1 MKDIEDLLKIG
12 IKPTEELNT
21 VERTE
26 VIKKLAMLMSNNI
39 NTFKYSENENYMRL
53 FNLNIMYAEFDQ
65 ADNEII
71 YGVEETKKAKYKYNG
86 VYYSENN
93 NILFITKDYDIEN
106 PDEAM
111 FKQVFRYFQSNNLYP
126 KNNLLK
132 ILTDYLAY
140 LAVGKKVHKIT
151 DDQITISTISDDLDK
166 FSMSLASE
174 IITLCSEAEIVEGTL
189 VDSQDI

>member
-93 NILFITKDYDIEN
+93 NILFLTKDYDIEN
-106 PDEAM
+106 IYAI
-111 FKQVFRYFQSNNLYP
+111 NLEEL
-126 KNNLLK
+126 KALK
-132 ILTDYLAY
+132 ILMKQCLNKFLD
-140 LAVGKKVHKIT
+140 IFN
-151 DDQITISTISDDLDK
+151 QIIYIPR
-166 FSMSLASE
+166 
-174 IITLCSEAEIVEGTL
+174 IIY
-189 VDSQDI
+189 